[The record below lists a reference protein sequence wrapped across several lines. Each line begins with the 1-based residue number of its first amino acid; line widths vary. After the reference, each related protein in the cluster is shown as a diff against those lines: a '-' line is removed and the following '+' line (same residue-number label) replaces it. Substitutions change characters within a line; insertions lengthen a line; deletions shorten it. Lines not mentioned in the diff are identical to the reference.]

1 MNKFAEMTTFVS
13 VVDARSFSEAARR
26 LGTTKSQVSQRI
38 QQLEKRLG
46 RVLLNRTRPL
56 SLTDPGRTYYEHAC
70 RLLQELEQAEASVLD
85 ADDDLR
91 GQLRLS
97 APLAFTPRYLA
108 PLLARFAERHPQL
121 RGGRAGRR
129 SFRQPPG
136 TALRHGPAH
145 GPAGR
150 LLPGGAADHRQ
161 PPPALR
167 QSRLPG
173 AAWRAAASRGI
184 AGARRAGLL
193 QPRARRHALSAGG
206 RRTGLVPHPGE
217 DAHRLRAPV
226 ARRCARRARPGDPA
240 ELPGRRCLAGRR
252 AAAGPAWLLA
262 GRRAGFRGLPQ
273 DPADTAED
281 PRPRPVPRRG
291 NRRSGALGPR
301 AHRAWPVAAG

>member
-13 VVDARSFSEAARR
+13 VVDAHSFSEAARR

-38 QQLEKRLG
+38 QQLERRLG

-91 GQLRLS
+91 GQLRLRAAGLHS
-97 APLAFTPRYLA
+97 ALPGAAAGALRRA
-108 PLLARFAERHPQL
+108 PSAIA
-121 RGGRAGRR
+121 GGRAGRR
-129 SFRQPPG
+129 SLRQPPG

-173 AAWRAAASRGI
+173 AALACRSIPRI
-184 AGARRAGLL
+184 TGARRAGLL

-217 DAHRLRAPV
+217 DAHRPGHQLLEGARAGLGLAILPSFLAADALLAGELLPV
-226 ARRCARRARPGDPA
+226 LPGYSPDGGQVSVVYRKTQRTPRKILVLGQFLEEEIGDPA
-240 ELPGRRCLAGRR
+240 PWDR
-252 AAAGPAWLLA
+252 ALVE
-262 GRRAGFRGLPQ
+262 RGLLP
-273 DPADTAED
+273 P
-281 PRPRPVPRRG
+281 G
-291 NRRSGALGPR
+291 
-301 AHRAWPVAAG
+301 